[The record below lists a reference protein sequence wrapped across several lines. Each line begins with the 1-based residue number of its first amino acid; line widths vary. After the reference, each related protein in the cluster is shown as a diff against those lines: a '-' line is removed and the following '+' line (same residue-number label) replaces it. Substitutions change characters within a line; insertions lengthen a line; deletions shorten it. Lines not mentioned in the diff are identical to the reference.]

1 MSSISFNKRRI
12 EAWLLLVACLGM
24 TIWYAKPQIF
34 YSLSFLYYLGRALLP
49 GLVPNL
55 KE

>member
-1 MSSISFNKRRI
+1 MNHRI
-12 EAWLLLVACLGM
+12 EGWLFLAACLGM

-34 YSLSFLYYLGRALLP
+34 YSLSFLNYLARAFLP
-49 GLVPNL
+49 GVVPNL